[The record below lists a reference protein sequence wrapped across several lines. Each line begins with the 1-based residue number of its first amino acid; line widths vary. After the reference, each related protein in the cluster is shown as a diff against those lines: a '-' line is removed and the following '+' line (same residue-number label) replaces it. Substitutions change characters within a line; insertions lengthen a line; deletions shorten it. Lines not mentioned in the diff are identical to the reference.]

1 MPSAASS
8 EITPTAKQI
17 VFLLMAAT
25 VVAVV
30 VFLCGVL
37 VGRDLPVDGGSILAD
52 GSDMAMTYDL
62 PTATLS
68 SPSSEPSAAAGHS
81 AELTYYRRLVGSQA
95 APDVLRLGSS
105 GGASDV
111 DTSLTRVPD
120 GDHERSNTPELG
132 EQDIHRGS
140 VEAQAQESQLLPS
153 VSELASVAPATDGYS
168 VQVMALRSLMA
179 AREVVTRLSDK
190 GFPAT
195 VVLPE
200 ADAPSALFRVRV
212 GPYEDRAEAQRIM
225 GRLETEE
232 QFEAFVTR

>member
-8 EITPTAKQI
+8 ETTPTAKQV

-30 VFLCGVL
+30 VFLCGVW
-37 VGRDLPVDGGSILAD
+37 VGRDLPVGGGRISAD
-52 GSDMAMTYDL
+52 GSDMATTYDL

-68 SPSSEPSAAAGHS
+68 SPRSEPSAAAGQS
-81 AELTYYRRLVGSQA
+81 VELTYYRRLDGRQA
-95 APDVLRLGSS
+95 APDVLRPGSS
-105 GGASDV
+105 GGGSDV
-111 DTSLTRVPD
+111 DTSPVQVPD
-120 GDHERSNTPELG
+120 GDDERPNTPEPG

-168 VQVMALRSLMA
+168 VQVMALRSLVA

-225 GRLETEE
+225 SRLETEE